1 MVAAFKEMKWAITGG
16 SGQLSRSLVDLLDK
30 EGVPY
35 IAWSHKDLD
44 VADDS
49 SISVIK
55 ETSPDLLINCAA
67 WTNVDAAEEF
77 PEKATRVNQ
86 VGPRNMARAA
96 KELKIPLIHISTD
109 YVFSGKSRQ
118 PWSTDSKTEPMST
131 YGLSKLLG
139 EKEINKNMDG
149 NFYILR
155 TAWLYGPYGRNF
167 SKTILKKALTSKDS
181 INVVNDQIGQPTTTK
196 SLAEQI
202 FKVAQQNIPSGTY
215 HATNTGQ
222 ASWWDFAREIFELAG
237 EDVERVR
244 SSTSEDFPSN
254 VKRPKYSVLD
264 QSAWSKV
271 GMETMPEWRRAL
283 KEVFP
288 EIRKAVEREL

>member
-1 MVAAFKEMKWAITGG
+1 MAAIKEMKWAITGG

-35 IAWSHKDLD
+35 ITWSHKDLD

-49 SISVIK
+49 SVTLIK
-55 ETSPDLLINCAA
+55 ETCPDLLINCAA

-77 PEKATRVNQ
+77 PERAARVNQ

-96 KELKIPLIHISTD
+96 KELKIPLFHISTD
-109 YVFSGKSRQ
+109 YVFSGQSGK
-118 PWSTDSKTEPMST
+118 PWSTDSETEPMSS

-139 EKEINKNMDG
+139 EKEITKSLDV

-155 TAWLYGPYGRNF
+155 TAWLYGPYGKNF
-167 SKTILKKALTSKDS
+167 SKTILKKAITSKEPIS
-181 INVVNDQIGQPTTTK
+181 VVNDQIGQPTTTK
-196 SLAEQI
+196 SLAQQI
-202 FKVAQQNIPSGTY
+202 FKVAKNRVPSGIY

-222 ASWWDFAREIFELAG
+222 ASWWDFACEIFALAG

-244 SSTSEDFPSN
+244 PLTSEDFPSK
-254 VKRPKYSVLD
+254 VKRPKNSVLD

-271 GMETMPEWRRAL
+271 GMETMPEWREAL
-283 KEVFP
+283 NEVFP
-288 EIRKAVEREL
+288 EIRNAVEREL

>member
-1 MVAAFKEMKWAITGG
+1 MAAFKEMKWAITGG

-109 YVFSGKSRQ
+109 YVFSGQSRQ

>member
-1 MVAAFKEMKWAITGG
+1 MKWAITGG

-35 IAWSHKDLD
+35 ITWSHKDLD

-49 SISVIK
+49 SITLIK
-55 ETSPDLLINCAA
+55 ETCPDLLINCAA

-77 PEKATRVNQ
+77 PERAARVNQ

-96 KELKIPLIHISTD
+96 KELKIPLVHISTD
-109 YVFSGKSRQ
+109 YVFSGQSGK
-118 PWSTDSKTEPMST
+118 PWSTDSKTEPMSS

-139 EKEINKNMDG
+139 EKEITKSLDV

-155 TAWLYGPYGRNF
+155 TAWLYGPYGKNF
-167 SKTILKKALTSKDS
+167 SKTILKKAITSKEP
-181 INVVNDQIGQPTTTK
+181 INVVSDQIGQPTTTK
-196 SLAEQI
+196 SLAKQI
-202 FKVAQQNIPSGTY
+202 FEVAKSHVPSGIY

-222 ASWWDFAREIFELAG
+222 ASWWDFACEIFALAG

-244 SSTSEDFPSN
+244 PSTSEDFPSK

-271 GMETMPEWRRAL
+271 GMETMPEWREAL
-283 KEVFP
+283 NEVFP
-288 EIRKAVEREL
+288 EIRNAVEREL

>member
-1 MVAAFKEMKWAITGG
+1 VVAAFKEMKWAITGG

-55 ETSPDLLINCAA
+55 EISPDLLINCAA

-77 PEKATRVNQ
+77 PDKATRVNQ

-109 YVFSGKSRQ
+109 YVFSGQSRQ

-139 EKEINKNMDG
+139 ETEISKNLDG

>member
-1 MVAAFKEMKWAITGG
+1 MAAFKEMKWAITGG
-16 SGQLSRSLVDLLDK
+16 SGQLSRSLIDLLDQ
-30 EGVPY
+30 EGFPY
-35 IAWSHKDLD
+35 VAWSHQDLD
-44 VADDS
+44 VADES
-49 SISVIK
+49 SASVIK
-55 ETSPDLLINCAA
+55 ENAPDLLINCAA

-77 PEKATRVNQ
+77 PDKATRVNK
-86 VGPRNMARAA
+86 VGPRNMAQVA

-109 YVFSGKSRQ
+109 YVFSGQSQQ
-118 PWSTDSKTEPMST
+118 PWRTNSKTEPVSA

-139 EKEINKNMDG
+139 EKEITKSLDR

-202 FKVAQQNIPSGTY
+202 FKVAKQNIPSGTY

>member
-1 MVAAFKEMKWAITGG
+1 MVAAIKEMKWAITGG

-30 EGVPY
+30 EGVAY
-35 IAWSHKDLD
+35 ITWSHKDLD

-55 ETSPDLLINCAA
+55 ETCPDLLINCAA
-67 WTNVDAAEEF
+67 WTNVDAAEDF

-96 KELKIPLIHISTD
+96 KELKIPLVHISTD
-109 YVFSGKSRQ
+109 YVFSGQGGK
-118 PWSTDSKTEPMST
+118 PWSTESKTEPMSS

-139 EKEINKNMDG
+139 EKEITKSLDVS
-149 NFYILR
+149 FYILR

-167 SKTILKKALTSKDS
+167 SKTILKKAINSKEP
-181 INVVNDQIGQPTTTK
+181 INVVSDQIGQPTTTK
-196 SLAEQI
+196 SLAQQI
-202 FKVAQQNIPSGTY
+202 FKVAKGRVPSGIY

-222 ASWWDFAREIFELAG
+222 ASWWDFAYEIFALAG

-244 SSTSEDFPSN
+244 PSNSEDFPSK

-271 GMETMPEWRRAL
+271 GMETMPEWREAL

-288 EIRKAVEREL
+288 EIRNAVEREL

>member
-1 MVAAFKEMKWAITGG
+1 MEAFKEMRWAITGG

-35 IAWSHKDLD
+35 ITWSHKDLD

-49 SISVIK
+49 SITVIK
-55 ETSPDLLINCAA
+55 ETCPDLLINCAA

-109 YVFSGKSRQ
+109 YVFSGQSRQ

-139 EKEINKNMDG
+139 EKEISKNLDAD
-149 NFYILR
+149 FYILR

-181 INVVNDQIGQPTTTK
+181 INIVNDQIGQPTTTK

-202 FKVAQQNIPSGTY
+202 FKVAKQSIPSGTY

-244 SSTSEDFPSN
+244 PSTSEDFPSN

>member
-1 MVAAFKEMKWAITGG
+1 MKWAITGG

-30 EGVPY
+30 VGIPY
-35 IAWSHKDLD
+35 ITWSHKDLD

-49 SISVIK
+49 SITVIK
-55 ETSPDLLINCAA
+55 ETCPDLLINCAA

-77 PEKATRVNQ
+77 PERAARVNQ

-96 KELKIPLIHISTD
+96 KELKIPLVHISTD
-109 YVFSGKSRQ
+109 YVFSGQSGK
-118 PWSTDSKTEPMST
+118 PWSTDSKTEPMSS

-139 EKEINKNMDG
+139 EKEITKSLDV

-155 TAWLYGPYGRNF
+155 TAWLYGPYGKNF
-167 SKTILKKALTSKDS
+167 SKTILKKAITSKEP

-196 SLAEQI
+196 SLAKRI
-202 FKVAQQNIPSGTY
+202 FEVAKSHVPSGIY

-222 ASWWDFAREIFELAG
+222 ASWWDFACEIFALAG

-244 SSTSEDFPSN
+244 PSTSEDFPSK

-271 GMETMPEWRRAL
+271 GMETMPEWREAL

-288 EIRKAVEREL
+288 EIRNAVEREL

>member
-1 MVAAFKEMKWAITGG
+1 VVAAFKEMKWAITGG

-55 ETSPDLLINCAA
+55 EISPDLLINCAA

-96 KELKIPLIHISTD
+96 KELNIPLIHISTD
-109 YVFSGKSRQ
+109 YVFSGQSRQ

-139 EKEINKNMDG
+139 EKEISKNLDG

-202 FKVAQQNIPSGTY
+202 FKVTKHNIPSGTY

-244 SSTSEDFPSN
+244 PSTSEDFPSN

>member
-1 MVAAFKEMKWAITGG
+1 MAAFKEMKWAITGG

-49 SISVIK
+49 SISAIK

-109 YVFSGKSRQ
+109 YVFSGQSRQ

>member
-1 MVAAFKEMKWAITGG
+1 MAAFKEMKWAITGG

-96 KELKIPLIHISTD
+96 KELEIPLINISTD
-109 YVFSGKSRQ
+109 YVFSGQSRQ

-264 QSAWSKV
+264 KSAWSKV

>member
-1 MVAAFKEMKWAITGG
+1 MAAFKEMKWAITGG

-67 WTNVDAAEEF
+67 WTNVDVAEEF

-109 YVFSGKSRQ
+109 YVFSGQSRQ

-139 EKEINKNMDG
+139 EKEISKNLDR

-244 SSTSEDFPSN
+244 SSTSEDLPSN

>member
-1 MVAAFKEMKWAITGG
+1 VVAAFKEMKWAITGG

-109 YVFSGKSRQ
+109 YVFSGQSRQ

-139 EKEINKNMDG
+139 EKEISKNLDR

>member
-1 MVAAFKEMKWAITGG
+1 VAAIKEMKWAITGG

-35 IAWSHKDLD
+35 ITWSHKDLD

-49 SISVIK
+49 SIKVIR
-55 ETSPDLLINCAA
+55 ETCPDLLINCAA

-77 PEKATRVNQ
+77 PERAARVNQ

-96 KELKIPLIHISTD
+96 KELKIPLVHISTD
-109 YVFSGKSRQ
+109 YVFSGQSGK
-118 PWSTDSKTEPMST
+118 PWSTDSKTEPMSS

-139 EKEINKNMDG
+139 EKEITKSLDV

-155 TAWLYGPYGRNF
+155 TAWLYGPYGKNF
-167 SKTILKKALTSKDS
+167 SKTILKKAITSKEP

-202 FKVAQQNIPSGTY
+202 FKVAKSRVPSGIY

-222 ASWWDFAREIFELAG
+222 ASWWDFACEIFTLAG

-244 SSTSEDFPSN
+244 PSSSEDFPSK

-271 GMETMPEWRRAL
+271 GMETMPEWREAL

-288 EIRKAVEREL
+288 EIRSSVEREL

>member
-1 MVAAFKEMKWAITGG
+1 MKWAITGG

-35 IAWSHKDLD
+35 VALSHKDLD

-55 ETSPDLLINCAA
+55 EISPDLLINCAA

-109 YVFSGKSRQ
+109 YVFSGQSRQ

-139 EKEINKNMDG
+139 EKEISKNLDAD
-149 NFYILR
+149 FYILR

-167 SKTILKKALTSKDS
+167 SKTILKKALTSKDPIS
-181 INVVNDQIGQPTTTK
+181 VVNDQIGQPTTTK

-202 FKVAQQNIPSGTY
+202 FKVAKSHVPSGIY

-222 ASWWDFAREIFELAG
+222 ASWWDFAREMFELAG
-237 EDVERVR
+237 EDIERVR
-244 SSTSEDFPSN
+244 PSTSEDFPSK

>member
-1 MVAAFKEMKWAITGG
+1 MAASKEMKWAITGG
-16 SGQLSRSLVDLLDK
+16 SGQLSRSLLDLLDQ
-30 EGVPY
+30 EGFPY
-35 IAWSHKDLD
+35 IAWSHQDLD
-44 VADDS
+44 VADES
-49 SISVIK
+49 SVSVIK
-55 ETSPDLLINCAA
+55 DHSPDLLINCAA

-96 KELKIPLIHISTD
+96 KELKIPLVHISTD
-109 YVFSGKSRQ
+109 YVFSGESRQ
-118 PWSTDSKTEPMST
+118 PWNTDSKTEPMST

-139 EKEINKNMDG
+139 EKEISRNMHAD
-149 NFYILR
+149 FYILR

-167 SKTILKKALTSKDS
+167 SKTILKKALTSRDS
-181 INVVNDQIGQPTTTK
+181 INVVSDQIGQPTTTK

-202 FKVAQQNIPSGTY
+202 FKVAKQKIPSGTY

-244 SSTSEDFPSN
+244 SSTSENFPSK

>member
-1 MVAAFKEMKWAITGG
+1 MA
-16 SGQLSRSLVDLLDK
+16 
-30 EGVPY
+30 
-35 IAWSHKDLD
+35 
-44 VADDS
+44 
-49 SISVIK
+49 
-55 ETSPDLLINCAA
+55 
-67 WTNVDAAEEF
+67 
-77 PEKATRVNQ
+77 Q
-86 VGPRNMARAA
+86 VA

-109 YVFSGKSRQ
+109 YVFSGQSQQ
-118 PWSTDSKTEPMST
+118 PWRIHSKMEPMSA

-139 EKEINKNMDG
+139 EKEITKSLGED
-149 NFYILR
+149 FYILR
-155 TAWLYGPYGRNF
+155 TAWLYGSYGKNF

-202 FKVAQQNIPSGTY
+202 LKVAKIRIPSGVY

-222 ASWWDFAREIFELAG
+222 ASWWDLACEIFELAG

-244 SSTSEDFPSN
+244 PSTSEEFPSK

-271 GMETMPEWRRAL
+271 GMESMPEWRRAL

>member
-1 MVAAFKEMKWAITGG
+1 MAAFKEMKWAITGG
-16 SGQLSRSLVDLLDK
+16 SGQLSRSLIDLLDQ

-35 IAWSHKDLD
+35 TAWSHQDLD
-44 VADDS
+44 VADES

-55 ETSPDLLINCAA
+55 ENSPDLLINCAA

-77 PEKATRVNQ
+77 PDKATRVNQ
-86 VGPRNMARAA
+86 VGPRNMAQVA

-109 YVFSGKSRQ
+109 YVFSGQSQQ
-118 PWSTDSKTEPMST
+118 PWRTHSKTEPMSA

-139 EKEINKNMDG
+139 EKEITKSLDAD
-149 NFYILR
+149 FYILR
-155 TAWLYGPYGRNF
+155 TAWLYGPYGKNF
-167 SKTILKKALTSKDS
+167 SKTILKKAITSKEP

-202 FKVAQQNIPSGTY
+202 FKVAKSRVPSGVY

-222 ASWWDFAREIFELAG
+222 ASWWDLACEIFELVG

-244 SSTSEDFPSN
+244 PSTSEEFPSK

-271 GMETMPEWRRAL
+271 GMESMPEWRRAL

-288 EIRKAVEREL
+288 EICKAVEREL

>member
-1 MVAAFKEMKWAITGG
+1 MAAFKEMKWAITGG

-35 IAWSHKDLD
+35 IAWSHKDID

-109 YVFSGKSRQ
+109 YVFSGQSRQ

-139 EKEINKNMDG
+139 EKEISKNLDA

>member
-1 MVAAFKEMKWAITGG
+1 MAAFTEMKWAITGG

-55 ETSPDLLINCAA
+55 EMSPDLLINCAA
-67 WTNVDAAEEF
+67 WTNVDVAEEF
-77 PEKATRVNQ
+77 PENATRVNQ

-109 YVFSGKSRQ
+109 YVFSGKSRH
-118 PWSTDSKTEPMST
+118 PWSTDSKTEPMTS

-139 EKEINKNMDG
+139 EKEITKSLDV

-155 TAWLYGPYGRNF
+155 TAWLYGPYGKNY
-167 SKTILKKALTSKDS
+167 SKTILKKAITSKEP
-181 INVVNDQIGQPTTTK
+181 INVVDDQIGQPTSTR
-196 SLAEQI
+196 SLAQQI
-202 FKVAQQNIPSGTY
+202 FKVAKIRVPSGIY

-222 ASWWDFAREIFELAG
+222 ASWWDFACEIFALAG

-244 SSTSEDFPSN
+244 PLTSEDFPSK

-288 EIRKAVEREL
+288 EIRRAVEREL

>member
-1 MVAAFKEMKWAITGG
+1 MAATKEMKWAITGG
-16 SGQLSRSLVDLLDK
+16 SGQLATSLTELLDAF
-30 EGVPY
+30 GLTY
-35 IAWSHKDLD
+35 TAWSHKELD
-44 VADDS
+44 VTEDS
-49 SISVIK
+49 AISIIK
-55 ETSPDLLINCAA
+55 KSSPEFLVNCAA
-67 WTNVDAAEEF
+67 WTNVEAAEKS
-77 PEKATRVNQ
+77 PESAIKVNQ
-86 VGPRNMARAA
+86 IGARNMALAS
-96 KELKIPLIHISTD
+96 KELGIPFIHISTD
-109 YVFSGKSRQ
+109 YVFSGKANR
-118 PWSTDSKTEPMST
+118 PWHTKSETKPINS
-131 YGLSKLLG
+131 YGVSKLLG
-139 EKEINKNMDG
+139 EVEVQRILKE

-155 TAWLYGPYGRNF
+155 TAWLHGPYGQNF
-167 SKTILKKALTSKDS
+167 SKEILKKALISKDS
-181 INVVNDQIGQPTTTK
+181 ISVVSDQFGQPTTTR

-202 FKVAQQNIPSGTY
+202 FKVAKNRIPGGTY

-237 EDVERVR
+237 EEVERVR

-288 EIRKAVEREL
+288 EIRRAVEREL

>member
-1 MVAAFKEMKWAITGG
+1 MAAFKEMKWAITGG

-55 ETSPDLLINCAA
+55 EISPDLLINCAA

-96 KELKIPLIHISTD
+96 KELNIPLIHISTD
-109 YVFSGKSRQ
+109 YVFSGQSRQ

-139 EKEINKNMDG
+139 EKEISKNLYA

-202 FKVAQQNIPSGTY
+202 FKVTKHNIPSGTY

-244 SSTSEDFPSN
+244 PSTSEDFPSN

>member
-1 MVAAFKEMKWAITGG
+1 MAAFKEMKWAITGG
-16 SGQLSRSLVDLLDK
+16 SGQLSRSLVDILDK

-109 YVFSGKSRQ
+109 YVFSGESRQ
-118 PWSTDSKTEPMST
+118 PWNTDSKTEPMST

-139 EKEINKNMDG
+139 EKEISKNMHAD
-149 NFYILR
+149 FYILR

-181 INVVNDQIGQPTTTK
+181 INVVSDQIGQPTTTK

-202 FKVAQQNIPSGTY
+202 FKVAKQKIPSGTY

-244 SSTSEDFPSN
+244 SSTSENFPSK

-271 GMETMPEWRRAL
+271 GLETMPEWRRAL

>member
-1 MVAAFKEMKWAITGG
+1 VAAIKEMKWAITGG

-35 IAWSHKDLD
+35 ITWSHKDLD

-49 SISVIK
+49 SITLIK
-55 ETSPDLLINCAA
+55 ETCPDLLINCAA

-77 PEKATRVNQ
+77 PERAARVNQ

-96 KELKIPLIHISTD
+96 KQLKIPLVHISTD
-109 YVFSGKSRQ
+109 YVFSGQSGK
-118 PWSTDSKTEPMST
+118 PWSTDSKTEPMSS

-139 EKEINKNMDG
+139 EKEITKSLDV

-155 TAWLYGPYGRNF
+155 TAWLYGPYGKNF
-167 SKTILKKALTSKDS
+167 SKTILKKAITSKEP

-196 SLAEQI
+196 SLAKRI
-202 FKVAQQNIPSGTY
+202 FEVAKSHVPSGIY

-222 ASWWDFAREIFELAG
+222 ASWWDFACEIFALAG

-244 SSTSEDFPSN
+244 PSTSEDFPSK

-271 GMETMPEWRRAL
+271 GMETMPEWREAF
-283 KEVFP
+283 KDVFP
-288 EIRKAVEREL
+288 EIRNAVEREL

>member
-1 MVAAFKEMKWAITGG
+1 MAAFKEMKWAITGG

-109 YVFSGKSRQ
+109 YVFSGQSRQ
-118 PWSTDSKTEPMST
+118 PWSTDSRTEPMST

-244 SSTSEDFPSN
+244 YSTSEDFPSN

-264 QSAWSKV
+264 QSACSKV

>member
-1 MVAAFKEMKWAITGG
+1 MKWAITGG

-35 IAWSHKDLD
+35 ITWSHKDLD

-49 SISVIK
+49 SITVIK
-55 ETSPDLLINCAA
+55 ETCPDLLINCAA

-77 PEKATRVNQ
+77 PERAARVNQ

-96 KELKIPLIHISTD
+96 KELKIPLVHISTD
-109 YVFSGKSRQ
+109 YVFSGQSGK
-118 PWSTDSKTEPMST
+118 PWSTDSKTEPMSS

-139 EKEINKNMDG
+139 EKEITKSLDF

-155 TAWLYGPYGRNF
+155 TAWLYGPYGKNF
-167 SKTILKKALTSKDS
+167 SKTILKKAITSKEP

-196 SLAEQI
+196 SLAKQI
-202 FKVAQQNIPSGTY
+202 FEVARSHVPSGIY

-222 ASWWDFAREIFELAG
+222 ASWWDFACEIFMLAG

-244 SSTSEDFPSN
+244 PSTSKDFPSK

-271 GMETMPEWRRAL
+271 GMETMPEWREAL

-288 EIRKAVEREL
+288 EIRNAVEREL

>member
-1 MVAAFKEMKWAITGG
+1 MAAFTEMKWAITGG
-16 SGQLSRSLVDLLDK
+16 SGQLSRSLLDLLDK

-55 ETSPDLLINCAA
+55 EMSPDLLINCAA
-67 WTNVDAAEEF
+67 WTNVDVAEEF

-109 YVFSGKSRQ
+109 YVFSGKSRH
-118 PWSTDSKTEPMST
+118 PWSTDSKTEPMSS

-139 EKEINKNMDG
+139 EKEITKSLDV

-155 TAWLYGPYGRNF
+155 TAWLYGPYGKNF
-167 SKTILKKALTSKDS
+167 SKTILKKAITSKEP
-181 INVVNDQIGQPTTTK
+181 INVVDDQIGQPTSTR
-196 SLAEQI
+196 SLAQQI
-202 FKVAQQNIPSGTY
+202 FKVAKSRVPSGIY

-222 ASWWDFAREIFELAG
+222 ASWWDFACEIFALAG

-244 SSTSEDFPSN
+244 PLTSEDFPSK

-288 EIRKAVEREL
+288 EIRRAVEREL

>member
-1 MVAAFKEMKWAITGG
+1 MVAAIKEMKWAITGG

-35 IAWSHKDLD
+35 ITWSHKDLD

-49 SISVIK
+49 SITVIK
-55 ETSPDLLINCAA
+55 ETCPDLLINCAA

-77 PEKATRVNQ
+77 PERAARVNQ

-96 KELKIPLIHISTD
+96 KELKIPLVHISTD
-109 YVFSGKSRQ
+109 YVFSGQSGK
-118 PWSTDSKTEPMST
+118 PWSTDSKTEPMSS

-139 EKEINKNMDG
+139 EKEITKSLDV

-155 TAWLYGPYGRNF
+155 TAWLYGPYGKNF
-167 SKTILKKALTSKDS
+167 SKTILKKAITSKEP

-202 FKVAQQNIPSGTY
+202 FKVAKSRVPSGVY

-222 ASWWDFAREIFELAG
+222 ASWWDFACEIFALAG

-244 SSTSEDFPSN
+244 PSTSEDFPSK

-271 GMETMPEWRRAL
+271 GIETMPEWREAL

-288 EIRKAVEREL
+288 EIRSSVEREL